1 MIISISDKFTAVSIL
16 NPVIKSHIQYS
27 PIVDLALYHLLLLLW
42 ILVFAPEIM
51 GHMKST
57 LKYCLVSFK
66 HALYL

>member
-16 NPVIKSHIQYS
+16 NPVIKNHIQYS
-27 PIVDLALYHLLLLLW
+27 PIVNLALYHLLLLLW
-42 ILVFAPEIM
+42 ILVFAPEI
-51 GHMKST
+51 HLMKST